1 MNYGKETGM
10 KHLKWLAAPVV
21 LLLSGCAATTPAPE
35 PKPEVKFKPVIST
48 NDVMVEVVDHNSH
61 MLWNVADKDKAPKTA
76 ADWHALEHASV
87 GLAAAGSEIAVG
99 GSGPDDQKWAA
110 NPEWTKLTQDM
121 TNAALKAKLAVDGK
135 NVAALL
141 AAGDDLVVTCEACH
155 AKFKPALP
163 AHVAGPAEQPEHYG
177 HEK

>member
-1 MNYGKETGM
+1 
-10 KHLKWLAAPVV
+10 
-21 LLLSGCAATTPAPE
+21 
-35 PKPEVKFKPVIST
+35 
-48 NDVMVEVVDHNSH
+48 MVEVVDHNSH
-61 MLWNVADKDKAPKTA
+61 LLWNVAEKAPKTD

-87 GLAAAGSEIAVG
+87 GLAAAGNIIAMG
-99 GSGPDDQKWAA
+99 GSGPDDAKWAA
-110 NPEWTKLTQDM
+110 DPEWTKLTQDM

-141 AAGDDLVVTCEACH
+141 AAGDDLVVTCEGCH

-163 AHVAGPAEQPEHYG
+163 AHVDGPKEQPEHYG